1 MSSDGLPHQDGW
13 EEGDEGE
20 ELLSEDDADADEL
33 SDEENADDWLDDDGE
48 TPEGATAEAAELGG
62 AKTARR
68 EPILHLCASLSDGGV
83 PTEAAR
89 AALSACAVQV
99 HADCD

>member
-1 MSSDGLPHQDGW
+1 M
-13 EEGDEGE
+13 
-20 ELLSEDDADADEL
+20 
-33 SDEENADDWLDDDGE
+33 
-48 TPEGATAEAAELGG
+48 
-62 AKTARR
+62 
-68 EPILHLCASLSDGGV
+68 LHLCASLSDGGV